1 MIMTVMLVV
10 VEEISFTGGSQ
21 NCCVC
26 FIDIVDSTRI
36 TILEIMDPQKI
47 KRYYSTFINT
57 MAALARDFDATVIK
71 NTGDSVIFYFPK
83 TTDSSNNNMSAFK
96 NVFECGLT
104 MISVNPI
111 INVKL
116 QKEEGLPN
124 LSYRIS
130 ADYGRVE
137 IAKSL
142 TSISEDLF
150 GPTVNLCAKINSRAE
165 PNGMVIGNNL
175 YQVTKTKFDHL
186 YHFNKIDGYS
196 IDNSDDNKYSVY
208 SIVSKDKNSNDKKL
222 NQYKD
227 IM

>member
-1 MIMTVMLVV
+1 MVMTVMLVV
-10 VEEISFTGGSQ
+10 VAEEISFTGGSQ

-36 TILEIMDPQKI
+36 TTFEITDPQKI

-71 NTGDSVIFYFPK
+71 NTGDSVMFYFPK
-83 TTDSSNNNMSAFK
+83 TTDSSTNMSAFK

-104 MISVNPI
+104 MMSINPI
-111 INVKL
+111 INVRL

-150 GPTVNLCAKINSRAE
+150 GPAVNLCAKINSRAE
-165 PNGMVIGNNL
+165 PNGMVIGNSL
-175 YQVTKTKFDHL
+175 YQVIKTTFDDL
-186 YHFNKIDGYS
+186 YHFIKIDGYS
-196 IDNSDDNKYSVY
+196 IDSSNKQYSIY
-208 SIVSKDKNSNDKKL
+208 SIVSKDKNSNDKKP
-222 NQYKD
+222 NQYKN
-227 IM
+227 II

>member
-1 MIMTVMLVV
+1 MTLMLVV

-36 TILEIMDPQKI
+36 TTFEITDPQKI
-47 KRYYSTFINT
+47 KRYYSIFINT
-57 MAALARDFDATVIK
+57 MAAIARDFYATVIK
-71 NTGDSVIFYFPK
+71 NTGDSVIYYFPK
-83 TTDSSNNNMSAFK
+83 TADSSKNNISAFK

-150 GPTVNLCAKINSRAE
+150 GPTVNLSAKINSSAE

-196 IDNSDDNKYSVY
+196 IDNSDNKYSVY

-227 IM
+227 II

>member
-1 MIMTVMLVV
+1 MTVMLVV
-10 VEEISFTGGSQ
+10 AEEISFTGSSQ

-83 TTDSSNNNMSAFK
+83 TTDSSTNMSAFK

-196 IDNSDDNKYSVY
+196 IDNSDNKYSVY